1 MPSEEMELPSEIYG
15 EVLEEDTSKWSWETP
30 TETKTRTIRHALHTR
45 DTVVQQEVMYRDSTG
60 RWHIVAD
67 SLQQE
72 LQGLD
77 GFRKRTNRLITIAM
91 SLFVIGFCVGIFIMD
106 KKMRP

>member
-1 MPSEEMELPSEIYG
+1 MPSQDMELPREIYG
-15 EVLEEDTSKWSWETP
+15 EVLEQDTARWYWETP
-30 TETKTRTIRHALHTR
+30 TETKTRTIRHAVHTR

-72 LQGLD
+72 LQGLE
-77 GFRKRTNRLITIAM
+77 GFRKRTNRLITIAL
-91 SLFVIGFCVGIFIMD
+91 SLFVVAFCVGIVIMD
-106 KKMRP
+106 RRMRP